1 MINNN
6 ADIEHNNNI
15 IVSKDTEGMEK
26 LLKKLNNELELKK
39 NNFVLPESNL
49 DLDFGEDFDF
59 IIPSNPKIEKSN
71 NNTNNLNINI
81 NNFKN
86 NITNNDFENKQNN
99 NEKLDNSDK
108 SDDIIVSQI
117 NLNENSTEIK
127 NNSIKNEERN
137 PINIQF
143 NENENNNNN
152 QSSNNII
159 LNINNKKGNNLLIS
173 SLNIN
178 NNDNFEENEEIE
190 FDVNEIVDIQKQE
203 INKIGIK
210 KEEEERIKKEEE
222 ERIKKEEEERIK
234 KEEEERIKKEEEER
248 IRKEEEERI
257 RKEEEERIKKEE
269 EEERIRKEEEER
281 IKKEEE
287 ERNNFIDINK
297 EIIEKEKEKDITK
310 LEAVDLEIE
319 NQLTQNEKKSNKS
332 NIIKKEESENE
343 DKKEKK
349 SINQDSIN
357 NTPLIPEKFKNSKLF
372 NSLSEELKTNS
383 ISTLKDIQKL
393 RANKKQIKDI
403 DIYPTILI
411 DFNKQ
416 EESLDNLITNFSDKI
431 KNEDKEETEKR
442 KHSFINH
449 IYFEGKIG
457 TDPLLQLMPECQI
470 SHIDLLIKI
479 NNEEHLKNI
488 PIINDDYEKIIFSD
502 ENSLISEYYSPI
514 GQLEDIKGFIFKYNL
529 EENTKLYIN
538 CFKSFSYWRNIEG
551 DGNSFY
557 RTFMF
562 GLIEYYILNRS
573 EEELNQIISEISSDK
588 LINVYKEYNINYNK
602 CFIILGAI
610 IHLLCKNNIEKAYD
624 LFIKSYLLEDGSF
637 DQMLIIYLRYISYI
651 YVDEVIKLSEDEK
664 IKEEMEEEI
673 TSKGINKE
681 LIKTM
686 NVEPNFFIICLMPY
700 LFDVNINI
708 FWIDRVFTQSK
719 DGIINFIDEEN
730 TENIPLISFGYF
742 YSSYFR
748 IYSNNYIQENEEINE
763 IFKSKTNTISKLT
776 LEVKNPKLCE
786 ICKNDKFIVFLEQKF
801 KICKKCL
808 EKYINQICS
817 FRTKS
822 LNNDNYIGLEYY
834 SRAFN
839 LQDNYILNDY
849 EFIEIKE
856 ETNIINY
863 LQYIA
868 SIICSKCKQHFD
880 KKNLNNLKC
889 KCLLCDK
896 CLENMILEL
905 TNGLKILN
913 SYEKKNLGEKNCSS
927 CGGHFI
933 YEDSI
938 EHLKDIKEKDKEN
951 AIKRMCDYVNTICL
965 VCGDKVRK
973 KQEIND
979 SNSKNNNKEQIEDDN
994 NKEKNN
1000 EIYRDIKNYKKIKIR
1015 RENERRKGI
1024 DYLDID
1030 HVICINCYEKMKSNY
1045 FDDENIIETEN
1056 DSPKK
1061 KRKKTNHNNSI
1072 SSNNEDKSKKN
1083 KYYIN
1088 FDEGECFCFICNK
1101 RHYLIDKNIKSG
1113 GCCTSG
1119 CNIF

>member
-1 MINNN
+1 M
-6 ADIEHNNNI
+6 AEP
-15 IVSKDTEGMEK
+15 EK
-26 LLKKLNNELELKK
+26 
-39 NNFVLPESNL
+39 
-49 DLDFGEDFDF
+49 
-59 IIPSNPKIEKSN
+59 
-71 NNTNNLNINI
+71 NT
-81 NNFKN
+81 
-86 NITNNDFENKQNN
+86 
-99 NEKLDNSDK
+99 
-108 SDDIIVSQI
+108 
-117 NLNENSTEIK
+117 
-127 NNSIKNEERN
+127 
-137 PINIQF
+137 
-143 NENENNNNN
+143 NENEEAENRPKEEGTGKAPAEEKGE
-152 QSSNNII
+152 
-159 LNINNKKGNNLLIS
+159 NKEENKEAENPSKEEGNEKMPVEDKDENKEEKK
-173 SLNIN
+173 
-178 NNDNFEENEEIE
+178 EENENKEEEDKKDEIE
-190 FDVNEIVDIQKQE
+190 VKKVEVEEDKKKEEEEEEKEKQRLEEEKQK
-203 INKIGIK
+203 KD
-210 KEEEERIKKEEE
+210 EEEERIKKEEE

-234 KEEEERIKKEEEER
+234 KEEEERKN
-248 IRKEEEERI
+248 
-257 RKEEEERIKKEE
+257 KEEEERIKKEE
-269 EEERIRKEEEER
+269 EERIKKEEEERKNKEEEER

-297 EIIEKEKEKDITK
+297 EIIEKEKDITK
-310 LEAVDLEIE
+310 LEAVEIE

-562 GLIEYYILNRS
+562 GLIEYYILNKS

-979 SNSKNNNKEQIEDDN
+979 SILKNNNKEQTEDDN